1 MRTNL
6 LATMI
11 GSSFGHYRIEAQLG
25 AGGMGVVYRAY
36 DTMLRRRVAIKF
48 LKGTSDDESRARL
61 LKEARAASALNHPN
75 ICTIHE
81 VAEVDAQPCIVME
94 YVQGVQLESMIVPGG
109 LPVETFFRYSL
120 QIADALM
127 HAHDRGI
134 VHRDLKSAN
143 VIIGTDGRLKVLDFG
158 LAHRLPEYEG
168 DNPTQSISLVAQPEM
183 VAGTLAY
190 IAPEVLKSG
199 QSDARSDV
207 WSLGVLFYEMASGR
221 QPYQGVTGLELVSKI
236 IEDRPAPSLSRFV
249 PGSLRAIIHRCL
261 QKDPAQRYQNS
272 REVFTALEA
281 AQAVPTLSMSAKAA
295 IAAAVVIALGV
306 GGAFVY
312 RQVAT
317 TEPVTAAP
325 DRVVPSAVTTRRAVA
340 VLGFK
345 NLSGQPAVAWLSTA
359 LAEML
364 TTELAA
370 GEQLRTIPGENVA
383 RMKSDLALAD
393 ADSFASDTLTRIN
406 TSLGTDI
413 VVFGSYAV
421 IGDAIRFDVRMQDA
435 RAGDTI
441 AAVAETGR
449 EEQLFEI
456 VSRIGSRLR
465 DRLGVT
471 ELSPAQVAGVQA
483 SLPSNPTA
491 AKLYAEGLAQLRLY
505 DAQAARRSLEQAVNA
520 DPKLPL
526 AHSALALAWSALGYD
541 ERAQQSARRAYE
553 LSTNLAR
560 EDRMWVE
567 GRYHDAMNEHEAAIK
582 TYQALYSF
590 FPDNLEYGL
599 QLAAAQTAAGK
610 GDDALGTIESLRR
623 LPSPVRE
630 DPRIDSAEA
639 AAASSLSDYK
649 RQQSAAARAVEK
661 GRRQGARLLA
671 ASALLT
677 EGNAWQELGEISK
690 AIAAAEEARSIY
702 ASAGDRGG
710 ESRALRAA
718 GIALRS
724 QGDLAA
730 ARQMY
735 EQGLAVAR
743 EIGDQSTTAG
753 LLNNIAN
760 VLRQQGSLSA
770 ALKTYQEALAIS
782 REIGDRSSVALIL
795 NNMAIGLR
803 VQGDLAGAKKNY
815 EEALAIRRA
824 IGEKAGTSAT
834 LNNLANL
841 MSDQGDLTGAMKLY
855 EETRRTA
862 EALGDKSGVAL
873 AWFNMGEME
882 RLQGNLA
889 SSRTSYDQALALRRA
904 LEDKSGVARTLA
916 SIGLVQVAQAR
927 LSEARK
933 AYEEALRLLESVG
946 EKQGIAR
953 VHNFLGSL
961 NVHEGRPADAQ
972 KLLRQAAA
980 EFQALK
986 AVDEQAAKLAILAK
1000 VLLAEGKHEDA
1011 ARTIQDALR
1020 LVAPTSNRQW
1030 RLEVGIAAARVEA
1043 ASGKHAAALTRL
1055 RQLREDA
1062 KGFAAIELEAD
1073 MALGEVEM
1081 ASGQTEPGRARLQA
1095 VEQRARSRGFMLIAN
1110 QAAPSLKPR

>member
-1 MRTNL
+1 
-6 LATMI
+6 MI
-11 GSSFGHYRIEAQLG
+11 GSSFGHYKIEAQLG

-48 LKGTSDDESRARL
+48 LKGTPDDETRARL

-81 VAEVDAQPCIVME
+81 VAEVDNQTCIVME

-109 LPVETFFRYSL
+109 LPTETFLRYGR

-143 VIIGTDGRLKVLDFG
+143 VIIGTEGRLKVLDFG
-158 LAHRLPEYEG
+158 LAHRLPEYES
-168 DNPTQSISLVAQPEM
+168 DHPTQSVSLLAEPET

-190 IAPEVLKSG
+190 IAPEVLKNG

-221 QPYQGVTGLELVSKI
+221 QPYQGIKGLELVSKI
-236 IEDRPAPSLSRFV
+236 IEDRPAPSLSGLV
-249 PGSLRAIIHRCL
+249 PGSLRAIVHRCL
-261 QKDPAQRYQNS
+261 QKDPERRYQNS
-272 REVFTALEA
+272 REVFAALEA
-281 AQAVPTLSMSAKAA
+281 AQTAPTWSMPVRIGI
-295 IAAAVVIALGV
+295 IAAALLAVAM
-306 GGAFVY
+306 GGGLVY
-312 RQVAT
+312 RQFAAREPVAT
-317 TEPVTAAP
+317 TPG
-325 DRVVPSAVTTRRAVA
+325 RSVPSAVTARRSVA

-370 GEQLRTIPGENVA
+370 GEQVRTIPGENVA
-383 RMKSDLALAD
+383 RMKSDLELAD
-393 ADSFASDTLTRIN
+393 ADSFAPDTLMRIN
-406 TSLGTDI
+406 TSLGSDV

-435 RAGDTI
+435 RAGETI

-449 EEQLFEI
+449 EDELFTI
-456 VSRIGSRLR
+456 VSTIGSRLR
-465 DRLGVT
+465 NRLGVT
-471 ELSPAQVAGVQA
+471 ELSPAQAASVQA
-483 SLPSNPTA
+483 SLPSNPAA
-491 AKLYAEGLAQLRLY
+491 AKPYAEGLAQLRLY
-505 DAQAARRSLEQAVNA
+505 DAQAARRSLEQAVSA
-520 DPKLPL
+520 DPKLSL

-541 ERAQQSARRAYE
+541 ERAQQSAKRAYE
-553 LSTNLAR
+553 LSANLAR

-567 GRYHDAMNEHEAAIK
+567 GRYHDAMNEHEEAIK

-599 QLAAAQTAAGK
+599 QLASAQTSAGK
-610 GDDALGTIESLRR
+610 PQDALGTIDSLRR
-623 LPSPVRE
+623 LAPPVRD

-639 AAASSLSDYK
+639 AAASALSDYK
-649 RQQSAAARAVEK
+649 RQQTAAARAIAK
-661 GRRQGARLLA
+661 GRQQGARLLV

-677 EGNAWQELGEISK
+677 EGNAWQELGETPKS
-690 AIAAAEEARSIY
+690 IAAANEAREIY

-735 EQGLAVAR
+735 ERGLAVAR

-760 VLRQQGSLSA
+760 VLRQQGSLAA
-770 ALKTYQEALAIS
+770 ALKTYQESLAIS
-782 REIGDRSSVALIL
+782 REIGDRSAVALVL

-815 EEALAIRRA
+815 LEALAIRRE
-824 IGEKAGTSAT
+824 IGEKAGMAAT

-841 MSDQGDLTGAMKLY
+841 MSDEGDLGGAMKLY
-855 EETRRTA
+855 GETRLAA
-862 EALGDKSGVAL
+862 EELGDKRSVAL

-882 RLQGNLA
+882 RLQGNL
-889 SSRTSYDQALALRRA
+889 SGSRTSYDQALALRRS
-904 LEDKSGVARTLA
+904 LEDKSAVARTLA
-916 SIGLVQVAQAR
+916 SIGMVQAAQAR
-927 LSEARK
+927 PAEARK
-933 AYEEALRLLESVG
+933 TYEEALALLEDVG

-953 VHNFLGSL
+953 VHNFIGAL
-961 NVHEGRPADAQ
+961 NLHEGRSADAQ
-972 KLLRQAAA
+972 KLLRQAAS
-980 EFQALK
+980 EFRELK
-986 AVDEQAAKLAILAK
+986 ADDEQAATLAVLARA
-1000 VLLAEGKHEDA
+1000 LLAEQKNSEA
-1011 ARTIQDALR
+1011 EKTIQEALR
-1020 LVAPTSNRQW
+1020 LVEGTSNRQW
-1030 RLEVGIAAARVEA
+1030 HLEVGIAAGRVEA
-1043 ASGKHAAALTRL
+1043 ATGKRTAAATRL
-1055 RQLREDA
+1055 RRIRDDA
-1062 KGFAAIELEAD
+1062 NGFAAVELDAD
-1073 MALGEVEM
+1073 LALGEVEI
-1081 ASGQTEPGRARLQA
+1081 ASGQTAQGRSRLES
-1095 VEQRARSRGFMLIAN
+1095 VERQARSKGFLLIAN
-1110 QAAPSLKPR
+1110 QAAAARR

>member
-1 MRTNL
+1 
-6 LATMI
+6 MI
-11 GSSFGHYRIEAQLG
+11 GSSFSHYKIEAQLG
-25 AGGMGVVYRAY
+25 SGGMGVVYRAY

-48 LKGTSDDESRARL
+48 LKGTSDDQSRARL

-81 VAEVDAQPCIVME
+81 VAEVDDQTCIVME

-109 LPVETFFRYSL
+109 LPSETFFRYAL

-143 VIIGTDGRLKVLDFG
+143 VIIGTEGRLKVLDFG
-158 LAHRLPEYEG
+158 LAHRLPEYETE
-168 DNPTQSISLVAQPEM
+168 NPTQSISLLAQPET

-190 IAPEVLKSG
+190 IAPEVLKTG

-221 QPYQGVTGLELVSKI
+221 QPYQGVKGLELVSKV
-236 IEDRPAPSLSRFV
+236 IEDHPVPQLSGLV
-249 PGSLRAIIHRCL
+249 HGSVRTIVHRCL
-261 QKDPAQRYQNS
+261 QKDPARRYQNS

-281 AQAVPTLSMSAKAA
+281 AQTGSKWSSPAKMTLGAV
-295 IAAAVVIALGV
+295 ALLVLAV
-306 GGAFVY
+306 GGGIAY
-312 RQVAT
+312 RQLTTREAAT
-317 TEPVTAAP
+317 ASPTRPA
-325 DRVVPSAVTTRRAVA
+325 PSAITARRAVA

-345 NLSGQPAVAWLSTA
+345 NLSGQPTVAWLSTA

-370 GEQLRTIPGENVA
+370 GEQLRTIPGENIA

-393 ADSFASDTLTRIN
+393 ADSFASDTLMRIS
-406 TSLGTDI
+406 TSLGSDI

-435 RAGDTI
+435 RAGESV

-449 EEQLFEI
+449 ESELFEI

-471 ELSPAQVAGVQA
+471 ELSASQVASVQA
-483 SLPSNPTA
+483 SLPSNPA
-491 AKLYAEGLAQLRLY
+491 AARLYAEGLAQLRLY
-505 DAQAARRSLEQAVNA
+505 DAQSARRSLEQAVNA

-541 ERAQQSARRAYE
+541 ERAQQSAKRAYE
-553 LSTNLAR
+553 LSAGLAR

-567 GRYHDAMNEHEAAIK
+567 GRYHDAMNEHEEAIK
-582 TYQALYSF
+582 TYQSLYSF

-599 QLAAAQTAAGK
+599 QLASAQTAAGQ
-610 GDDALGTIESLRR
+610 GQDALGTIDSLRR
-623 LPSPVRE
+623 LPAPVKD
-630 DPRIDSAEA
+630 DPRIDTAEA
-639 AAASSLSDYK
+639 AAAASLSDFK
-649 RQQSAAARAVEK
+649 RQQAAAARAVEK
-661 GRRQGARLLA
+661 GRQQRARLLV

-677 EGNAWQELGEISK
+677 EGNSWQELGEPPK
-690 AIAAAEEARSIY
+690 AIAAAEEARGIY

-718 GIALRS
+718 GISLRS

-730 ARQMY
+730 ATRMY
-735 EQGLAVAR
+735 ERGLAVAR

-760 VLRQQGSLSA
+760 VQRQQGSVA
-770 ALKTYQEALAIS
+770 EALKTYQASLAIS
-782 REIGDRSSVALIL
+782 REIGDRTAVALTL

-824 IGEKAGTSAT
+824 IGEKAGAAAT

-841 MSDQGDLTGAMKLY
+841 MSDQGDLSGAMKLY

-862 EALGDKSGVAL
+862 EELGDRRGVAM
-873 AWFNMGEME
+873 AWYNVGEME
-882 RLQGNLA
+882 RLQGNLS
-889 SSRTSYDQALALRRA
+889 SSRTSYDQALTLRRA
-904 LEDKSGVARTLA
+904 IEDKSGVARTLA
-916 SIGLVQVAQAR
+916 SIGLVQTAQAR
-927 LSEARK
+927 LPEARK
-933 AYEEALRLLESVG
+933 TYEEALALLESVG

-953 VHNFLGSL
+953 VLNFIGTL
-961 NVHEGRPADAQ
+961 NLHEGRSGDAQ
-972 KLLRQAAA
+972 TLLRQAAA

-986 AVDEQAAKLAILAK
+986 AADEQAATLAVLAK
-1000 VLLAEGKHEDA
+1000 ALLAEGKNQEA
-1011 ARTIQDALR
+1011 EKTIQEALR
-1020 LVAPTSNRQW
+1020 LIRPTSNRQW
-1030 RLEVGIAAARVEA
+1030 HLEVGIAAGRVEA
-1043 ASGKHAAALTRL
+1043 ATGKRAAAATRL
-1055 RQLREDA
+1055 GNIRNDA
-1062 KGFAAIELEAD
+1062 KGFLAVELDASV
-1073 MALGEVEM
+1073 ALGEVEI
-1081 ASGQTEPGRARLQA
+1081 ASGQAAQGRARLES
-1095 VEQRARSRGFMLIAN
+1095 VERQARSKGFLLIAD
-1110 QAAPSLKPR
+1110 QAAAARR

>member
-1 MRTNL
+1 
-6 LATMI
+6 MI
-11 GSSFGHYRIEAQLG
+11 GSSFSHYKIEAQLG
-25 AGGMGVVYRAY
+25 AGGMGVVYRAH

-48 LKGTSDDESRARL
+48 LKGTSDDQSRARL

-81 VAEVDAQPCIVME
+81 VAEVDDQTCIVME

-109 LPVETFFRYSL
+109 LPSETFYRYAL

-143 VIIGTDGRLKVLDFG
+143 VIIGTEGRLKVLDFG
-158 LAHRLPEYEG
+158 LAHRLPEYETE
-168 DNPTQSISLVAQPEM
+168 NPTQSISLLAQPET

-190 IAPEVLKSG
+190 IAPEVLKTG

-221 QPYQGVTGLELVSKI
+221 QPYQGIKGLELVSKV
-236 IEDRPAPSLSRFV
+236 IEDHPVPQLSGLV
-249 PGSLRAIIHRCL
+249 HGSVRTIVHRCL
-261 QKDPAQRYQNS
+261 QKDPARRYQNS
-272 REVFTALEA
+272 REVFTALED
-281 AQAVPTLSMSAKAA
+281 AQTGSKWSPSAKMALG
-295 IAAAVVIALGV
+295 AAALLVLAAGGGIA
-306 GGAFVY
+306 Y
-312 RQVAT
+312 RQLAT
-317 TEPVTAAP
+317 REATITSPTPAPPAITA
-325 DRVVPSAVTTRRAVA
+325 RRAVA

-370 GEQLRTIPGENVA
+370 GEQLRTIPGENIA

-393 ADSFASDTLTRIN
+393 ADSFASDTLMRIN
-406 TSLGTDI
+406 TSLGSD
-413 VVFGSYAV
+413 
-421 IGDAIRFDVRMQDA
+421 FDVRMQDA
-435 RAGDTI
+435 RAGESV

-449 EEQLFEI
+449 ESELFEI

-471 ELSPAQVAGVQA
+471 ELSPSQVASVQA
-483 SLPSNPTA
+483 SLPSNPAA

-505 DAQAARRSLEQAVNA
+505 DAQSARRSLEQAVDA

-541 ERAQQSARRAYE
+541 ERAQQSATRAYE
-553 LSTNLAR
+553 LSAGLAR

-567 GRYHDAMNEHEAAIK
+567 GRYHDAMNEHEEAIK
-582 TYQALYSF
+582 TYQSLYSF

-599 QLAAAQTAAGK
+599 QLASAQTAAGQ
-610 GDDALGTIESLRR
+610 GQDALGTIDSLRR
-623 LPSPVRE
+623 LPAPVKD
-630 DPRIDSAEA
+630 DPRIDIAEA
-639 AAASSLSDYK
+639 AAAASLSDFK
-649 RQQSAAARAVEK
+649 RQQAAAARAVAK
-661 GRRQGARLLA
+661 GRQQGARLLV

-677 EGNAWQELGEISK
+677 EGNAWQELGEPPK
-690 AIAAAEEARSIY
+690 AIAAAEEARGIY

-710 ESRALRAA
+710 ESRALRAE
-718 GIALRS
+718 GISLRS

-730 ARQMY
+730 ARRMY
-735 EQGLAVAR
+735 ERGLAVAR

-753 LLNNIAN
+753 LLNNVAN
-760 VLRQQGSLSA
+760 VQRQQGSVA
-770 ALKTYQEALAIS
+770 EALKTYQASLAIS
-782 REIGDRSSVALIL
+782 REIGDRTAVALTL

-824 IGEKAGTSAT
+824 IGEKAGASAT

-841 MSDQGDLTGAMKLY
+841 MSDQGDLSGAMKLY

-862 EALGDKSGVAL
+862 EELGDRRGVAM
-873 AWFNMGEME
+873 AWYNVGEME
-882 RLQGNLA
+882 RLQGSLS
-889 SSRTSYDQALALRRA
+889 SSRTSYDQALTLRRA
-904 LEDKSGVARTLA
+904 IEDKSGVARTLA
-916 SIGLVQVAQAR
+916 SIGLVQTAQAR
-927 LSEARK
+927 FSEARK
-933 AYEEALRLLESVG
+933 TYEEALALLESVG

-953 VHNFLGSL
+953 VHNFIGTL
-961 NVHEGRPADAQ
+961 NLHEGRPGDAQ
-972 KLLRQAAA
+972 KLLRQAAT

-986 AVDEQAAKLAILAK
+986 AADEHAATLAVLAK
-1000 VLLAEGKHEDA
+1000 ALLAEGRNPEAEK
-1011 ARTIQDALR
+1011 TIQEALR

-1030 RLEVGIAAARVEA
+1030 HLEVGIAAGRVEA
-1043 ASGKHAAALTRL
+1043 ATGKRAAAATRL
-1055 RQLREDA
+1055 RTLRDDA
-1062 KGFAAIELEAD
+1062 KGFMGVELDAD
-1073 MALGEVEM
+1073 VALGEVEI
-1081 ASGQTEPGRARLQA
+1081 ASGQAAQGRARLES
-1095 VEQRARSRGFMLIAN
+1095 VETRARSNGFLLIAN
-1110 QAAPSLKPR
+1110 QAAAARR